1 MVDAIICAVGM
12 LFFWMIMSKT
22 ASISKEITQREL
34 QYFIDHSNDEVEA
47 EDGDFQEALTK
58 KEERFIEMLD
68 RVFPDDAEDGNLNNK
83 IAIELAKVFQ
93 EQVKFARLVEGNWDE
108 LVESNPDLA
117 ETVDENGAHITVK
130 DFQKD
135 FLMQCQKLINL
146 GLADDRKKDDYQ
158 SLLSEAKEI
167 IENMRTN
174 LNLLARAANGQKIT
188 PDHKAIVKKDRDTF
202 YANNRK
208 ALGQA
213 ADKWLSLID
222 DVPDL
227 SGTASVFQN
236 AAKNLDTIE
245 ILDLETKICK
255 LVSDI
260 EELSKA
266 RKSVKRP
273 TDITAQLD
281 IDSWQAV
288 VSDMTKQT
296 EIATTLV
303 S

>member
-1 MVDAIICAVGM
+1 MTMVDAIILSAVGM
-12 LFFWMIMSKT
+12 LFFWIMSKT
-22 ASISKEITQREL
+22 ASISEEMEL
-34 QYFIDHSNDEVEA
+34 QYFIDHSNDEVED
-47 EDGDFQEALTK
+47 EDEDFQEALTK
-58 KEERFIEMLD
+58 KEDRFIEMLD
-68 RVFPDDAEDGNLNNK
+68 RVFPDDAEDGELNNK

-93 EQVKFARLVEGNWDE
+93 EQVKFARRVEENWDE

-117 ETVDENGAHITVK
+117 EIVDENGAHITVK

-188 PDHKAIVKKDRDTF
+188 PDHKAIVKKARDTF
-202 YANNRK
+202 YANNHK

-273 TDITAQLD
+273 TDMTAQLD
-281 IDSWQAV
+281 VDSWQAV

-296 EIATTLV
+296 ETATALV